1 MKQRSTAIVL
11 AITALIMLGILGC
24 SVGRRIVKGPS
35 PATATPT
42 STRRPT
48 YTPTASPTF
57 TQVAMAKPTNT
68 ATRVVPPANTPAP
81 GATSPQTAPQAP
93 TNTPVAPK
101 PKATAKPKPPAPP
114 PTPTPPPAPPP
125 PTNTPAPTT
134 PYAGKIVTGFP
145 NCGST
150 GVFGFVRDRSNQKIA
165 DIRIRVWGDTW
176 KGEWAKSSGDSFGN
190 DGDRNYEFK
199 IADAIA
205 PGVWHVAITD
215 GKSETMLS
223 PSVDVTS
230 SQKCEGDGAVQWTK
244 VDFTK
249 Y

>member
-1 MKQRSTAIVL
+1 MKHGSTAIVL

-35 PATATPT
+35 SATATPT

-57 TQVAMAKPTNT
+57 TPFATAKPTNT
-68 ATRVVPPANTPAP
+68 ATRVIPPTNTPAP
-81 GATSPQTAPQAP
+81 GATSPQAASQAP
-93 TNTPVAPK
+93 TNTPVPTQ
-101 PKATAKPKPPAPP
+101 PKAAPKPKPPAPP
-114 PTPTPPPAPPP
+114 PTPTPLPAPPP

-134 PYAGKIVTGFP
+134 PYVGKIVTGFP
-145 NCGST
+145 NCGTT
-150 GVFGFVRDRSNQKIA
+150 GVFGFVRDSGGHKIG
-165 DIRIRVWGDTW
+165 DVRIRVWGDTW
-176 KGEWAKSSGDSFGN
+176 KGDWAKSSGSSFGN

-199 IADAIA
+199 IADAVA
-205 PGVWHVAITD
+205 PGLWHVAVTD
-215 GKSETMLS
+215 GKTETMLS

-230 SQKCEGDGAVQWTK
+230 SKNCEGDGAVQWTK

-249 Y
+249 N